1 MHEKYGSIADVVI
14 VKFQVGR
21 RVHLFFR
28 QGWGMGASDKA
39 ELSRRTAEQYVQR
52 TQELL
57 EQIKTKNKLRFTV
70 LKVEF
75 VEEDNNY
82 YLRVYC
88 DNDREGGIGAEDLAQ
103 ITRPLNKLLD
113 KADFIPQAYTLEV
126 CSPGYLDEYSGEDGK
141 PGDEESSEAGD
152 EDSSEPGDGDSSEAG
167 ADTDG
172 SESKQPL

>member
-1 MHEKYGSIADVVI
+1 MKRRCDSITSVAI

-21 RVHLFFR
+21 EVHLFFR
-28 QGWGMGASDKA
+28 KCRRKQEMSISDTSESRAEGKEQDRIGNGSEYETTEATETTETTGTTGKA
-39 ELSRRTAEQYVQR
+39 GSREQQYVRR

-57 EQIKTKNKLRFTV
+57 EQVKVKNKLEFTV

-75 VEEDNNY
+75 VQEDGNY

-113 KADFIPQAYTLEV
+113 KADFIPMAYTLEV
-126 CSPGYLDEYSGEDGK
+126 CSPGFM
-141 PGDEESSEAGD
+141 
-152 EDSSEPGDGDSSEAG
+152 
-167 ADTDG
+167 
-172 SESKQPL
+172 

>member
-1 MHEKYGSIADVVI
+1 MQMKRKCDSITSVAI

-21 RVHLFFR
+21 EVHLFFR
-28 QGWGMGASDKA
+28 KCRRKQRMSISDISESVAKDEAHAEAKAGAGERSEHEATEKA
-39 ELSRRTAEQYVQR
+39 GSREQQYVRR

-57 EQIKTKNKLRFTV
+57 EQVKVRNRLEFTV

-75 VEEDNNY
+75 VQEDGNY

-113 KADFIPQAYTLEV
+113 KADFIPMAYTLEV
-126 CSPGYLDEYSGEDGK
+126 CSPGYM
-141 PGDEESSEAGD
+141 
-152 EDSSEPGDGDSSEAG
+152 
-167 ADTDG
+167 
-172 SESKQPL
+172 

>member
-1 MHEKYGSIADVVI
+1 MRRKCDSITSVAI

-21 RVHLFFR
+21 EVHLFFR
-28 QGWGMGASDKA
+28 KCRRKQRMSISDISESVAKDEVHAEAKAGAGERS
-39 ELSRRTAEQYVQR
+39 EHETAEKAGSREQQYVKR

-57 EQIKTKNKLRFTV
+57 EQVKVKNRLEFTV

-75 VEEDNNY
+75 VQEDGNY

-113 KADFIPQAYTLEV
+113 KADFIPMAYTLEV
-126 CSPGYLDEYSGEDGK
+126 CSPGFL
-141 PGDEESSEAGD
+141 ES
-152 EDSSEPGDGDSSEAG
+152 
-167 ADTDG
+167 
-172 SESKQPL
+172 

>member
-1 MHEKYGSIADVVI
+1 MKRKCDSITSVAI

-21 RVHLFFR
+21 EVHLFFR
-28 QGWGMGASDKA
+28 KCRRKQRMSISDISESVAKDEVRAEAKAGAGEMSEHETAEKA
-39 ELSRRTAEQYVQR
+39 ESREQQYVKR

-57 EQIKTKNKLRFTV
+57 EQVKVRNRLEFTV

-75 VEEDNNY
+75 VQEDGNY

-113 KADFIPQAYTLEV
+113 KADFIPMAYTLEV
-126 CSPGYLDEYSGEDGK
+126 CSPGYM
-141 PGDEESSEAGD
+141 
-152 EDSSEPGDGDSSEAG
+152 
-167 ADTDG
+167 
-172 SESKQPL
+172 